1 MAEYNIAQAGTMPA
15 ELYDQQQQLNRQQQ
29 MAAML
34 MQNNQQP
41 QGQIISG
48 RYVAPSWAQSLQPV
62 ANMLA
67 GAYIS
72 KQGDEKARE
81 LAKALKTQYS
91 DELHQFNEL
100 LAKNPSEAYSYA
112 SQAYHPKLQEV
123 GLKKMLPE
131 EITLSEG
138 QKRIITM
145 PDGTTR
151 EIASGGEKFHA
162 PIQIDTGTAIE
173 LRDPRDPT
181 KVLSRMAKSQMPQA
195 GQVVETANGPMLINT
210 RTGQGQPIMG
220 PGNQPLAPK
229 LTAEQN
235 KDITSINQQSA
246 TINGAL
252 EAVKGSPGAFT
263 FGRGIAQGM
272 PAGESIAGRF
282 DTPENAQARAY
293 VFNNVSAVIKERAG
307 TAQSA
312 QELQR
317 INSFMPAV
325 TDNAK
330 QIENKLGGFKLYLKD
345 LETGTRVN
353 PNIPMQSQSPKAAQA
368 PQIDPK
374 LLQYMTPEQQALFKP
389 KGQ

>member
-41 QGQIISG
+41 QGQMISG

-131 EITLSEG
+131 EFTLSKG
-138 QKRIITM
+138 QKRLMTM
-145 PDGTTR
+145 PDGTTK
-151 EIASGGEKFHA
+151 ELAAGEQDLHNVNGNLVDAKGNIIFKAPKEYAPHA
-162 PIQIDTGTAIE
+162 PQ
-173 LRDPRDPT
+173 L
-181 KVLSRMAKSQMPQA
+181 VQ
-195 GQVVETANGPMLINT
+195 TANGFVSYNPNNGSVTPIQSPAGMGAPGGALMPPLPSHL
-210 RTGQGQPIMG
+210 QGE
-220 PGNQPLAPK
+220 AS
-229 LTAEQN
+229 
-235 KDITSINQQSA
+235 SINQQKS
-246 TINGAL
+246 TINDAL
-252 EAVKGSPGAFT
+252 KTVEVNKDAFGPKFAAPGV
-263 FGRGIAQGM
+263 I
-272 PAGESIAGRF
+272 AGEYGTSRMNEKI
-282 DTPENAQARAY
+282 PSSQVEARAK
-293 VFNNVSAVIKERAG
+293 VFNIASSVIKERAG

-312 QELQR
+312 GEKEIIMRFLPSPFDGQKAITDKLNAFNDYLESKEKGISPVIGAVPAYR
-317 INSFMPAV
+317 PNSTQTP
-325 TDNAK
+325 TPT
-330 QIENKLGGFKLYLKD
+330 QNKPQQTPGSWGKATVVGG
-345 LETGTRVN
+345 
-353 PNIPMQSQSPKAAQA
+353 
-368 PQIDPK
+368 
-374 LLQYMTPEQQALFKP
+374 
-389 KGQ
+389 